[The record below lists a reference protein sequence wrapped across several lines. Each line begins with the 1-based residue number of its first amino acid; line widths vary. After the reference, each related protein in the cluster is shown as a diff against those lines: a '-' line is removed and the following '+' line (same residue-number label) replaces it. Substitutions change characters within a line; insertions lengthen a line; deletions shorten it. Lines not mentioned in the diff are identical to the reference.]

1 MKLPPDHDKIPVME
15 REEECLMFLV
25 EIDGMIEST
34 EEFIADDE
42 LTPEN
47 DPEGRLT
54 DLKALNHVRQLFV
67 DFYGIEDQN

>member
-1 MKLPPDHDKIPVME
+1 ME

-54 DLKALNHVRQLFV
+54 DLKALNHVRDLFV